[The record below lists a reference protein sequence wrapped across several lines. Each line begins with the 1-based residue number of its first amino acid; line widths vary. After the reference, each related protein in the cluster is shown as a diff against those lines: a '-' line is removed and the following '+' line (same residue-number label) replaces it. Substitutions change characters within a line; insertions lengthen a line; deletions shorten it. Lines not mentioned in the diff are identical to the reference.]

1 MNVTS
6 VISREQNDN
15 DLREAPM
22 TIKSGRFRD
31 SDYQLGR
38 LILFLYLIYHTLD
51 REAPDSRQVRQ
62 YTYCQIISS
71 QQRLE
76 FTLTLAA
83 IWHADWAC

>member
-1 MNVTS
+1 MKVTS

-22 TIKSGRFRD
+22 TIKSGNFRD
-31 SDYQLGR
+31 SDYLWGR
-38 LILFLYLIYHTLD
+38 LILVLYLIDHTLD

-83 IWHADWAC
+83 IWHADSAC